1 MTNTIIAEPNQK
13 YLSEVL
19 DKLPLGILNKQQTN
33 VGGSYMALNS
43 PENYI
48 LVAPT
53 RDLIDNKLAQPN
65 SSEFPLFGVY
75 GGTSRVAF
83 KNYIRNNV
91 LHHILVTY
99 DSLPKLIKW
108 LEALG
113 INAYDY
119 NILYDEYHLLLTEMG
134 YRSRAIETLVRIA
147 TRFKHYTFMSAT
159 PIIEQ
164 FLPQILAELPYTVVK
179 WTNTRNII
187 PTRFSTHCV
196 YRTTVRLLQDF
207 SNGQLLDGKQVE
219 EFFIFT
225 NSVKGIKQILDT
237 AKLDPEEVKVV
248 CADTIRNSQ
257 ILDNYEIS
265 TMTGENRMYN
275 FFTSKGFQGC
285 DLYSTSG
292 LTIVVSDSKKKHT
305 LTDIQTALYQISGRI
320 RNDDNVFRDKLFHVY
335 STGYVTL
342 TEEEFL
348 KEKEELINT
357 ATQLVDD
364 QNSKTEELRLLYKNR
379 LNIENDFIVFNEETK
394 LYEYSELKQKFYE
407 YNYYLT
413 QHTYK
418 NGLSVRRAY
427 EDANLDSGNEERV
440 ANKDSH
446 IELTKRIT
454 TVSFKTLFEQYIELR
469 EDENSDK
476 DLISRYELEHP
487 IFKDA
492 YEKLGAKVI
501 NSCKFN
507 EKAIRDKLYLS
518 TSESTQLIQKLV
530 IQDLDIDR
538 IYTLSEAKQL
548 LAKIYSQLNLKGKPK
563 AKDLEKILTDSPVSP
578 KFTNKMINGK
588 CTEIVKFLK

>member
-1 MTNTIIAEPNQK
+1 MNLTTVIAEPTQK

-19 DKLPLGILNKQQTN
+19 SKLPLGILNKNQTN
-33 VGGSYMALNS
+33 VGGSHMALNS

-65 SSEFPLFGVY
+65 NSIFELFGVY
-75 GGTSRVAF
+75 GGVSRVAF
-83 KNYIRNNV
+83 KNYICNNE

-108 LEALG
+108 LEALD

-119 NILYDEYHLLLTEMG
+119 NILYDEYHLLLTEMR
-134 YRSRAIETLVRIA
+134 YRSRAVETLVRIA
-147 TRFKHYTFMSAT
+147 TRFRHYTFMSAT
-159 PIIEQ
+159 PVIEQ
-164 FLPQILAELPYTVVK
+164 FLPSVLAELPYTIVK

-207 SNGQLLDGKQVE
+207 SNGQLLEEKQVE
-219 EFFIFT
+219 EFFVFT

-237 AKLDPEEVKVV
+237 AKLDPSEVKVV
-248 CADTIRNSQ
+248 CANTIRNSQ

-265 TMTGENRMYN
+265 TMTGENRKYN

-305 LTDIQTALYQISGRI
+305 LTDIQTALYQINGRI
-320 RNDDNVFRDKLFHVY
+320 KNEDNVFRDKLFHVY

-342 TEEEFL
+342 TEEDFL

-379 LNIENDFIVFNEETK
+379 LNIENDFIVFNDETK
-394 LYEYSELKQKFYE
+394 EYEYSELKQKFYE

-418 NGLSVRRAY
+418 NGLSVRKAY
-427 EDANLDSGNEERV
+427 EDANLDSDNEEKV

-469 EDENSDK
+469 EDKNSDK
-476 DLISRYELEHP
+476 ELVKRYEFEHP

-492 YEKLGAKVI
+492 FDKLGAKVI

-507 EKAIRDKLYLS
+507 EKAIRDRLYLTS
-518 TSESTQLIQKLV
+518 SESTELIKRVVLQE
-530 IQDLDIDR
+530 LDTTQS
-538 IYTLSEAKQL
+538 YTLPEIKQL
-548 LAKIYSQLNLKGKPK
+548 LIKVYSKLNLRGTPK
-563 AKDLEKILTDSPVSP
+563 AKDLVNILSDATVTP
-578 KFTNKMINGK
+578 KFITKRINGK
-588 CTEIVKFLK
+588 NTEIMQFI

>member
-1 MTNTIIAEPNQK
+1 MTNTIVAEPNQK

-53 RDLIDNKLAQPN
+53 RDLIDNKLAQSS
-65 SSEFPLFGVY
+65 SSEFELFGVY

-113 INAYDY
+113 INAHDY

-164 FLPQILAELPYTVVK
+164 FLPQVLADLPYTVVK

-207 SNGQLLDGKQVE
+207 SSGQLLDGKQVE
-219 EFFIFT
+219 EFFVFT

-237 AKLDPEEVKVV
+237 AKLDPDEVKVV

-257 ILDNYEIS
+257 ILDNYDIS
-265 TMTGENRMYN
+265 TMTGENKRYN

-320 RNDDNVFRDKLFHVY
+320 RNDNNVFRDKLFHVY

-394 LYEYSELKQKFYE
+394 MYEYSELKQKFYE

-427 EDANLDSGNEERV
+427 EDANLDSSNEERV

-476 DLISRYELEHP
+476 NLIKRYELEHP

-507 EKAIRDKLYLS
+507 EKAIREKLFLNS
-518 TSESTQLIQKLV
+518 SDVVQLLKNIIIQKL
-530 IQDLDIDR
+530 DTSKE
-538 IYTLSEAKQL
+538 YPLSEIKEILINIHKEANIQ
-548 LAKIYSQLNLKGKPK
+548 ATPK
-563 AKDLEKILTDSPVSP
+563 AKDLQVLLADSSITPI
-578 KFTNKMINGK
+578 FTNTKINGK
-588 CTEIVKFLK
+588 SVKIVKFKR

>member
-1 MTNTIIAEPNQK
+1 MTNTVIAEPNQK

-33 VGGSYMALNS
+33 VGGSFMALNS
-43 PENYI
+43 PESYI

-53 RDLIDNKLAQPN
+53 RDLVDNKLAQPN
-65 SSEFPLFGVY
+65 SSKYELFGVY

-83 KNYIRNNV
+83 KNYVHNNE

-113 INAYDY
+113 INAYSY

-164 FLPQILAELPYTVVK
+164 FLPQVLAELPYTIVK

-207 SNGQLLDGKQVE
+207 SNGQLLEGKQVE
-219 EFFIFT
+219 EFFVFT

-237 AKLDPEEVKVV
+237 AKLNPDEVKVV

-257 ILDNYEIS
+257 ILDNYKIS
-265 TMTGENRMYN
+265 TMTGENRKYN

-285 DLYSTSG
+285 DLYSSSG

-320 RNDDNVFRDKLFHVY
+320 RNDDNVFKDKLFHVY

-379 LNIENDFIVFNEETK
+379 LNIENDFIVFNDEIQM
-394 LYEYSELKQKFYE
+394 YEYSELKQKFYE

-427 EDANLDSGNEERV
+427 EAANLDSGNEEKV

-469 EDENSDK
+469 EGENSDK
-476 DLISRYELEHP
+476 ELISRYELEHS
-487 IFKDA
+487 IFKEA
-492 YEKLGAKVI
+492 YNKLGSKVI

-507 EKAIRDKLYLS
+507 EKAIRDKLFLNS
-518 TSESTQLIQKLV
+518 SDVIQLLKNIIIQKL
-530 IQDLDIDR
+530 DTSKE
-538 IYTLSEAKQL
+538 YPLSEIKQIL
-548 LAKIYSQLNLKGKPK
+548 ISIHKEANIQATPK
-563 AKDLEKILTDSPVSP
+563 AKDLQTLLAGSTITPI
-578 KFTNKMINGK
+578 FTNTKINGK
-588 CTEIVKFLK
+588 SVKIVKFNN